1 MISPEPLL
9 ILASKS
15 PRRREL
21 LNSIGVKFEVEP
33 AHIDETLQNEH
44 TPEEIVIR
52 LCEEKSR
59 VVAARYPEHFV
70 LAADTIVVLR
80 DRAAGFH
87 VLNQPADDEESRQM
101 LAQLSGRTHEVFT
114 GFCLRR
120 KSDDVCQTRVVQTVV
135 QFKKLST
142 REIEAYVASGEGR
155 DKAGSYGAQGIGA
168 MLIERIDGSYT
179 NVVGLPLTEV
189 ADVLEQYQL
198 WDPAALAFVQ
208 THHGS
213 GDHQRTSG
221 GVTHD
226 NDF

>member
-21 LNSIGVKFEVEP
+21 LNSIGVKFEVES
-33 AHIDETLQNEH
+33 AHIDESLQNEH

-101 LAQLSGRTHEVFT
+101 LAQLSGRTHEVLPPFDKKPS
-114 GFCLRR
+114 GFCI
-120 KSDDVCQTRVVQTVV
+120 KSAIGNIKFP
-135 QFKKLST
+135 QFK
-142 REIEAYVASGEGR
+142 
-155 DKAGSYGAQGIGA
+155 GAQMKITFPFY
-168 MLIERIDGSYT
+168 LR
-179 NVVGLPLTEV
+179 
-189 ADVLEQYQL
+189 
-198 WDPAALAFVQ
+198 
-208 THHGS
+208 
-213 GDHQRTSG
+213 
-221 GVTHD
+221 
-226 NDF
+226 